1 MIRGGGWLWWLTDRS
16 PVDEARVRSG
26 EPVAL
31 IGDPGD
37 ALDDWA
43 RAVDPHRAVLD
54 LTDKRRVPTVGHVRR
69 TFDGATTPIVIGNRP
84 ERVLRSLG
92 MWAQPYYVTA
102 APLASRPTDAM
113 PLLEMALAELAT
125 TRPLRVADLGD
136 DGDGLAAYPW
146 RGLVEIRTTARYL
159 AALIEEGNI
168 TRAAIR
174 LGVTRQCLSRY
185 LGRRMYG
192 GPVHGTP
199 RSAAR

>member
-16 PVDEARVRSG
+16 PVDEWRVRRG

-31 IGDPGD
+31 IGEPGD

-43 RAVDPHRAVLD
+43 RAVDPHRPLLD
-54 LTDKRRVPTVGHVRR
+54 LTDKRPVPSVGHVRR
-69 TFDGATTPIVIGNRP
+69 AFGGATPIVIGNRP
-84 ERVLRSLG
+84 ERVLRCLG
-92 MWAQPYYVTA
+92 MEAQPYYVSA

-113 PLLEMALAELAT
+113 PLLEMVLAELAT
-125 TRPLRVADLGD
+125 TQPLRMADLGD
-136 DGDGLAAYPW
+136 DAAGLAAYPW
-146 RGLVEIRTTARYL
+146 RGLGEIRTTARYL

-192 GPVHGTP
+192 GPDHGTP